1 MSSDWIS
8 PSNLPPLSAS
18 PRFSACSSRASGS
31 RPDFRS
37 AGRSVIS
44 PTPTMTGIRSSETGV
59 FVIFLLS
66 LLNVFSPHPEE
77 RALARRLEG
86 WSQRMNSRT
95 SFETRVK
102 NALLGMRS
110 EDMHERT
117 SKDWLLLR
125 QQRVHVLHRLDK
137 IFLELLHHGAGGF
150 DAVDQADA
158 LSDKV
163 ADEVARLR
171 VAGGR
176 CAVDRVEGV
185 AADDALQRHRQRT
198 GAVRAAG
205 PRLRPHRTQ
214 LPPRPPPPTHPEP
227 VQAPAAPIAMQAA
240 ICRPVMMPPAASTG
254 TSRIFLIALITSGTS
269 TMVETSPQWPPASV
283 PCTTRISTPAA
294 TWRSACSF
302 APTRAATGTSCFLPI
317 SIIAFGGTPSAFA
330 ISLIGCL
337 KETSSSSS
345 ARSASNG
352 CGWLS
357 ATLVVVSSMPYFFSR
372 FLVKARC
379 SGEIRASRLFQVT
392 FFSPAVEMFSGI
404 STSSP

>member
-18 PRFSACSSRASGS
+18 ARFSACSSRASGS

-86 WSQRMNSRT
+86 WSQRMNSRP

-102 NALLGMRS
+102 NALLRMRS

-117 SKDWLLLR
+117 IKDWLLLR

-158 LSDKV
+158 LADKI
-163 ADEVARLR
+163 ADEIARLR
-171 VAGGR
+171 VAGGGG
-176 CAVDRVEGV
+176 AVDRVEGV
-185 AADDALQRHRQRT
+185 AADDALQRHRQRA
-198 GAVRAAG
+198 GAVGTAVPGIGPDRAQLSRGLAG
-205 PRLRPHRTQ
+205 
-214 LPPRPPPPTHPEP
+214 
-227 VQAPAAPIAMQAA
+227 AA
-240 ICRPVMMPPAASTG
+240 
-254 TSRIFLIALITSGTS
+254 F
-269 TMVETSPQWPPASV
+269 
-283 PCTTRISTPAA
+283 
-294 TWRSACSF
+294 
-302 APTRAATGTSCFLPI
+302 
-317 SIIAFGGTPSAFA
+317 
-330 ISLIGCL
+330 
-337 KETSSSSS
+337 
-345 ARSASNG
+345 
-352 CGWLS
+352 
-357 ATLVVVSSMPYFFSR
+357 
-372 FLVKARC
+372 
-379 SGEIRASRLFQVT
+379 
-392 FFSPAVEMFSGI
+392 
-404 STSSP
+404 